1 MFEYFRYRTKNEILY
16 TKLLYIFSNQKFFL
30 LVCVY
35 ICIHN
40 IFSQFYIFIYASL
53 LFIHFMFLH
62 IFKSTRKAVNTLNNF
77 SQSNFYELK
86 ITN

>member
-1 MFEYFRYRTKNEILY
+1 MFEYFRNRTKNEILY
-16 TKLLYIFSNQKFFL
+16 TKLLYIFSNQNFFL

-53 LFIHFMFLH
+53 FILCSYIFL
-62 IFKSTRKAVNTLNNF
+62 KALGK
-77 SQSNFYELK
+77 LL
-86 ITN
+86 IH